1 MDWFSADEY
10 ELARQVLQRGIAAC
24 YLIAFVSTITQ
35 FPALLG
41 ERGLLP
47 VPRLLAR
54 IRYRQSPSVFH
65 WRYSDRMLLAIC
77 WMCAAIAASLVIGLP
92 QLGQPW
98 LPMIS
103 FLVLWAAYLSIVN
116 VGQTFYSFGWESLL
130 VEAGFIVALLGSQEI
145 AAPIVIILFTRW
157 LVSRLEVLG
166 NHLVQLGVPIFPF
179 APQPL
184 ASIAATPFPTT
195 PTRGRV
201 GGSTSSRA
209 SRATPCGCRGN
220 SRPTI

>member
-24 YLIAFVSTITQ
+24 YLIAFVSPITQ

-54 IRYRQSPSVFH
+54 ISYRQSLSVFH
-65 WRYSDRMLLAIC
+65 WRYFDRVLLAIC
-77 WMCAAIAASLVIGLP
+77 WRCAAIAASLVICLP

-103 FLVLWAAYLSIVN
+103 FLVLWAAHLSIVN
-116 VGQTFYSFGWESLL
+116 VGQTFYLFGWDSLL
-130 VEAGFIVALLGSQEI
+130 VEAGFVVAFLGSRAI
-145 AAPIVIILFTRW
+145 APPIAMFLFTRW
-157 LVSRLEVLG
+157 LVFRPEVLG
-166 NHLVQLGVPIFPF
+166 NHLVPLGVPIFLF
-179 APQPL
+179 APQPF
-184 ASIAATPFPTT
+184 ASIAATPTPTT

-209 SRATPCGCRGN
+209 SRATPCGWRGN
-220 SRPTI
+220 SRRTT